1 MSLIATKTQ
10 HRITEKENPQL
21 AVCLPSLLQEV
32 EPHLNN
38 FNAVYTNDFHDFE
51 LYLFDLELV
60 NLPDV
65 MIIEIDAG
73 RKCFE
78 VIKKIRTNFLLKG
91 IIIIL
96 LATDK
101 NTSLEEVKKMK
112 VHDVYCRPINFSH
125 LRERIIFLVRF
136 KLIKPRI
143 EDLGSEVITDYKMP
157 LYKRLFDI
165 LFSGTLILLLI
176 PVFLVTALLLK
187 TSSKGPVIYK
197 SKRVGTGYKIFNF
210 LKFRSM
216 RIDADKQLVKLS
228 ELNQYNQQGGADKSA
243 FMKFKNDPRVTPIGR
258 FLRKTSIDEL
268 PQLFNILKG
277 DMSTVGNRPL
287 PLYEAE
293 MLTSN
298 DWALRFLAPAGLTG
312 LWQVSKRGREDMSER
327 ERKKLDNFYAQK
339 YSFWLDMKILFGTIP
354 ALFQKEKV

>member
-1 MSLIATKTQ
+1 MQPRVSNERNLQLI
-10 HRITEKENPQL
+10 
-21 AVCLPSLLQEV
+21 VCLPSLIEEV
-32 EPHLNN
+32 EPHLKN
-38 FNAVYTNDFHDFE
+38 FTPIYFNDFQEFE

-65 MIIEIDAG
+65 MLLEIDAE
-73 RKCFE
+73 RTCFE
-78 VIKKIRTNFLLKG
+78 VIKRIRSNFLLKG

-96 LATDK
+96 LGGDK
-101 NTSLEEVKKMK
+101 HTGLEEAKKMK
-112 VHDVYCRPINFSH
+112 VHDVYFRPVNFEH
-125 LRERIIFLVRF
+125 LKERISFLVRF

-143 EDLGSEVITDYKMP
+143 EDLSTEVITDYKIP
-157 LYKRLFDI
+157 LHKRLFDI
-165 LFSGTLILLLI
+165 LFSGGLILFLL
-176 PVFLVTALLLK
+176 PVFIITALIISI
-187 TSSKGPVIYK
+187 SSKGTIIYK
-197 SKRVGTGYKIFNF
+197 SKRVGTGYKIFDF

-216 RIDADKQLVKLS
+216 RVDADKQMAKLS
-228 ELNQYNQQGGADKSA
+228 ELNQYNGEPGAEKSA
-243 FMKFKNDPRVTPIGR
+243 FVKFKNDPRVTPFGR
-258 FLRKTSIDEL
+258 FIRKTSIDEL

-339 YSFWLDMKILFGTIP
+339 YSFRFDMKILLRTIP